1 MGIKS
6 SFYSFLLGGSRG
18 LRGLHP
24 VVQGGRFMSHS
35 NQMIHK
41 GERMV
46 KKSMRAIA
54 VVLLCCTH
62 VLFVCALASGADFPR
77 KPVRIIVG
85 SAAGGGDD
93 TESRGIAPFLEKY
106 LGVKVI
112 IENQP
117 GAGGKIAFE
126 KFVKVAPDG
135 YSLMAST
142 FPRGPII
149 ENMEK
154 VTFKVK
160 DYTPV
165 FAWSRSNQLL
175 VVHAD
180 IWKTMDE
187 FLQTAKTRTLSGG
200 LSGRGSTTHLA
211 GLIAMDALGIKVN
224 WVPYEGSSGSVT
236 ALAGKHLDFTICLAT
251 SAVPL
256 IQAGKLRPIFLFSDE
271 RDPYLPNVPIPKDLG
286 YEMTSLPAIRGV
298 HAPPRTPAGVVK
310 VLEAAFRKAVKEPG
324 FIEWGKNRQMVI
336 SALTAVEFDKVI
348 KKTYPTVEKFQQLLR
363 EK

>member
-1 MGIKS
+1 M
-6 SFYSFLLGGSRG
+6 F
-18 LRGLHP
+18 
-24 VVQGGRFMSHS
+24 
-35 NQMIHK
+35 
-41 GERMV
+41 
-46 KKSMRAIA
+46 KKSFT
-54 VVLLCCTH
+54 VVAFTIISLANLL
-62 VLFVCALASGADFPR
+62 FLASLATGADFPK

-93 TESRGIAPFLEKY
+93 TESRGIAPFLEKH

-126 KFVKVAPDG
+126 KFMKVEPDG
-135 YSLMAST
+135 YSLLSST

-154 VTFKVK
+154 VNFRVK

-180 IWKTMDE
+180 TWKTTNE
-187 FLQTAKTRTLSGG
+187 FIQAAKAKMLSGG

-211 GLIAMDALGIKVN
+211 GLIAAEAFGIKVN
-224 WVPYEGSSGSVT
+224 WVPYEGSAGSVT

-251 SAVPL
+251 SAIPL
-256 IQAGKLRPIFLFSDE
+256 IQAGKLRPLLLFSD
-271 RDPYLPNVPIPKDLG
+271 DKDLYLPNVTLPKDLG
-286 YEMTSLPAIRGV
+286 LNITNIPTTRGV
-298 HAPPRTPAGVVK
+298 HAPPRTPAGLVK
-310 VLEAAFRKAVKEPG
+310 ILEQAFSKAVKEPG
-324 FIEWGKNRQMVI
+324 FIEWAKNRKMIVHP
-336 SALTAVEFDKVI
+336 LTASGYDKVV
-348 KKTYPTVEKFQQLLR
+348 KNTYPTIEKFQQLLK
-363 EK
+363 E